1 MNSKDKQSNGILQD
15 GASGSNSISNADS
28 NANVNSSADRSKGA
42 IPKTKTLKP
51 NSATQKK
58 TLKLNNNVEEMQTL
72 NGSASTTDIIKLNGY
87 TNGFSV
93 PNAYLDSYNSSLFDS
108 SELCENTDMIGTS
121 SCNSFKKSTDINYFR
136 VDYGLNTMSVDENK
150 PKRDS
155 DNSSDDTELLSL
167 SDDGCIYTYKGDNVA
182 DLPESFFS
190 IDIPPL
196 ENNDVPDRR
205 DNSSPEMDFLEM
217 DFDPGQSGD
226 VDSDSVSNADMD
238 CGKAQPVEVTK
249 EGKSENTS
257 CLPSNNTNINNNETA
272 ECKQFDLPKPS
283 TSTEVKSIDVAKVG
297 NEKISAKVVEPVQM
311 PWSCMFSQRTTSI
324 SRVRTV
330 RKHHNASG
338 ELISPTEQNTAS
350 PTVPKSPSDYKL
362 VSEQYLNEE
371 VKNVMIWT
379 EQEAQTNQVT
389 QIGASA
395 CGATAV
401 LNVLNA
407 LRFPLPTRDK
417 IQEVINTRL
426 RANSSPLVDYLL
438 SRSVAG
444 TTHCDLISG
453 IHKLSNGQIYAR
465 FFPMYPERVVN
476 LYKWLA
482 FWIENGAVPIA
493 TLNLQKNIV
502 PVPDAWH
509 HQMIFGVG
517 PKGIYLANPI
527 ECVEAGQLWPQL
539 CSESVL
545 LVRREDVLQRWS
557 PGEMQKLMSIKDVR
571 WRKMNVVGKK

>member
-1 MNSKDKQSNGILQD
+1 MNSKDIQSNGILQD
-15 GASGSNSISNADS
+15 EASGSNVSNADS
-28 NANVNSSADRSKGA
+28 NANVNNSADRSKGA
-42 IPKTKTLKP
+42 IPKTKTLKL

-58 TLKLNNNVEEMQTL
+58 AVKLNNNVEEMQTL
-72 NGSASTTDIIKLNGY
+72 NGSVSANDVIKLNGY
-87 TNGFSV
+87 SNGFSV
-93 PNAYLDSYNSSLFDS
+93 PNGYLDPR
-108 SELCENTDMIGTS
+108 SEVCENTNMIGSS
-121 SCNSFKKSTDINYFR
+121 SCSSFKNSSDMNYLHGDYALSTLCMDKNKS
-136 VDYGLNTMSVDENK
+136 K
-150 PKRDS
+150 HDS

-196 ENNDVPDRR
+196 ENNDLVVPDRR

-226 VDSDSVSNADMD
+226 VDSDSISNADTD
-238 CGKAQPVEVTK
+238 CGKPQPTKATK
-249 EGKSENTS
+249 EENSEEAINEPSSSTNGTS
-257 CLPSNNTNINNNETA
+257 IRETVA
-272 ECKQFDLPKPS
+272 PKTYDLPKAS
-283 TSTEVKSIDVAKVG
+283 VSAEVKPVDATSAAK
-297 NEKISAKVVEPVQM
+297 NEIPVKIAEPVRM
-311 PWSCMFSQRTTSI
+311 PWSCLFSQRTTGV
-324 SRVRTV
+324 SRCRTV

-338 ELISPTEQNTAS
+338 ELISPTEQNAAS
-350 PTVPKSPSDYKL
+350 PTVSKPLPDCKL
-362 VSEQYLNEE
+362 VSEQFANED
-371 VKNVMIWT
+371 VKNVMIWS

-407 LRFPLPTRDK
+407 LRFPLPTREK

-493 TLNLQKNIV
+493 TLNLQKNVV

-517 PKGIYLANPI
+517 PKGIYLTNPI
-527 ECVEAGQLWPQL
+527 ECVEPGQLWPQL

-545 LVRREDVLQRWS
+545 LIRREDVLQRWS
-557 PGEMQKLMSIKDVR
+557 PPEMQKLMNIKNVR
-571 WRKMNVVGKK
+571 WRKINVVGK